1 MEINRQDFNARVE
14 QLRKSAAASFGADD
28 SPDDSPVPERPV
40 RVARTVPEP
49 RPQSDST
56 GLRIVDSEA
65 LQRAIMEASDLA
77 AHDGHP
83 RAVWS
88 VQGMRFRVDPV
99 GIAPVSHT
107 VWQSDRE
114 GTLRLS
120 RWHGIV

>member
-1 MEINRQDFNARVE
+1 MEINREDFNARVA
-14 QLRKSAAASFGADD
+14 QLRKSAAASFGAD
-28 SPDDSPVPERPV
+28 SPEPSVPERTV
-40 RVARTVPEP
+40 RAATAVPEV
-49 RPQSDST
+49 RAQSDGS
-56 GLRIVDSEA
+56 GMRIVDSEA
-65 LQRAIMEASDLA
+65 LQRAIVEASDLA

-99 GIAPVSHT
+99 GLAPVTHT

-114 GTLRLS
+114 GTSRLS